1 MRIPIDL
8 IHDNSYWFDPYIFL
22 LIWYIRIPID
32 LFHMNFYW
40 IDPHE
45 FLLIWCIWIYFSRF
59 VVNTYYITSS
69 RTYLSRYNPSS
80 IKLEDW
86 IPGNAMKIPL
96 LIQCSTRTES
106 QATNATKGHKCSY
119 QTRYLH
125 NDPKWWGG
133 CNLVI
138 YKHRV
143 RYVLNVS
150 HGHKPSYQNIYMLI
164 PNDGDDPL

>member
-133 CNLVI
+133 CNLSW
-138 YKHRV
+138 K
-143 RYVLNVS
+143 L
-150 HGHKPSYQNIYMLI
+150 
-164 PNDGDDPL
+164 